1 MRNSYIII
9 NVILFNM
16 KPKDE
21 WIVAKVVEDGKILS
35 EHYCDTETEAR
46 KFAGK
51 APGVYFYWKI
61 TKMTE

>member
-1 MRNSYIII
+1 
-9 NVILFNM
+9 M